1 MTSSGGTQG
10 NTPVVT
16 VPAGRLRG
24 AVDGPH
30 GSVAA
35 FRGIPYA
42 ASPIDGLRFAAPRPH
57 PGWDGERDATAAG
70 PSAPQGP
77 SRLEA
82 VMGARIPDW
91 DEDGCLNLNVWTPVS
106 ALREGA
112 PSRPVLLW
120 FHGGAYTSGSGGWDW
135 YDGARLAALGEM
147 VVVTANYR
155 LGALGWL
162 HLPEEGV
169 DNLGAR
175 DQAAALRWV
184 YRTISAFGGDPA
196 RITVGGQSAG
206 ANSALAL
213 ATDPDTAAMV
223 HRVLAQSGAFAI
235 AGQDPGEAAESAR
248 GLLRALGLPAP
259 GSRGL
264 LDRLR
269 TAPAKELLDAY
280 AELAARTARPGR
292 IAPPMAPVLGGA
304 GYPRPLLDAV
314 RDGALDGRPLLIG
327 TTTQE
332 MTAFRVRGAELAAAT
347 TRFFSADSDAIARL
361 STARGGEAY
370 VYRFSRRPDPDPEG
384 LGATHCAELPFLF
397 GTFDTFP
404 HAPMLGAVDD
414 ADRALSRS
422 FAAAVTAFVTGNAPW
437 PVFEEDR
444 RYVHGFDRRG
454 ENQGGA
460 ARFGGTVPL
469 AR

>member
-1 MTSSGGTQG
+1 MTSNVEVRG

-16 VPAGRLRG
+16 VPTGRLRG
-24 AVDGPH
+24 VVDGAH
-30 GSVAA
+30 GAVAA

-42 ASPIDGLRFAAPRPH
+42 ASPVGALRFAAPRPY
-57 PGWDGERDATAAG
+57 PAWDGERDATVAG

-82 VMGARIPDW
+82 VMGARIPHW

-106 ALREGA
+106 ALAGRVR
-112 PSRPVLLW
+112 PRPVLVW
-120 FHGGAYTSGSGGWDW
+120 FHGGAYTSGAGGWDW
-135 YDGARLAALGEM
+135 YDGARLAALGDM

-162 HLPEEGV
+162 YLPEEGI

-184 YRTISAFGGDPA
+184 HETIGAFGGDPA

-206 ANSALAL
+206 ANSAVAL
-213 ATDPDTAAMV
+213 ATDPATAAMV
-223 HRVLAQSGAFAI
+223 QRVLAQSGAFRI
-235 AGQDPGEAAESAR
+235 AGQDPGEAAEAAR
-248 GLLRALGLPAP
+248 GLLRVLELPSPGSLGL
-259 GSRGL
+259 L
-264 LDRLR
+264 ERLR
-269 TAPAKELLDAY
+269 AVPAKELLDAY
-280 AELAARTARPGR
+280 AELAVQTARPGS

-327 TTTQE
+327 TTTEE
-332 MTAFRVRGAELAAAT
+332 MTAFKVRGPELAAAT
-347 TRFFSADSDAIARL
+347 ARMFGADSDAIARYCA
-361 STARGGEAY
+361 ARGGDAY
-370 VYRFSRRPDPDPEG
+370 VYRFGRRPDPDPEG
-384 LGATHCAELPFLF
+384 LGATHCADLPFLF

-404 HAPMLGAVDD
+404 DAPMLGAVDA

-422 FAAAVTAFVTGNAPW
+422 FAAAVTAFVTGGTPW
-437 PVFEEDR
+437 PVFEADR
-444 RYVHGFDRRG
+444 RYVHDFDRSSAG
-454 ENQGGA
+454 
-460 ARFGGTVPL
+460 
-469 AR
+469 